1 MRVPAIRRHNSQH
14 TRLHVK
20 CGNIDLSIGRN
31 RKEYAGLSGIISY
44 PESDAPIG
52 WWTPSLSPRRRYQ
65 PGSQKI
71 NPAARKNAWP
81 EATTAEGSSSSHT
94 STAGSKTIHRLHTHS
109 PYSLEWL
116 PAPTRMEHTDE
127 LCRLTKKCASLFTA
141 MADHPKLSDDDW
153 LEDRAADFAWWSHG
167 LKAQKTGRS
176 SLDFRLRNRL
186 DIQKVISGL
195 LHSLFSALEEYLHS
209 CK

>member
-1 MRVPAIRRHNSQH
+1 MVGGRHRSAP
-14 TRLHVK
+14 R
-20 CGNIDLSIGRN
+20 SISSKR
-31 RKEYAGLSGIISY
+31 
-44 PESDAPIG
+44 PEV
-52 WWTPSLSPRRRYQ
+52 
-65 PGSQKI
+65 
-71 NPAARKNAWP
+71 NPAARNNVLP
-81 EATTAEGSSSSHT
+81 EATIAKGSSGSHNF
-94 STAGSKTIHRLHTHS
+94 AADSKTIHRLHTHS
-109 PYSLEWL
+109 PCSLEWL

-127 LCRLTKKCASLFTA
+127 LCRLTEKCASLFTA
-141 MADHPKLSDDDW
+141 LADHPKLSDDDW

-195 LHSLFSALEEYLHS
+195 LHSLFSALEEYLRS